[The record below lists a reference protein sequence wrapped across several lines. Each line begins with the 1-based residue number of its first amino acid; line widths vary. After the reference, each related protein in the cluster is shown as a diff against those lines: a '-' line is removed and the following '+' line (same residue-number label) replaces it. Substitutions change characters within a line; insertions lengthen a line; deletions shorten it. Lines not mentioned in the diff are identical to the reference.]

1 MIPIFFLKHKDNSL
15 NELHG
20 QLVTKEMERKIE
32 ATELWLYRRMLKISW
47 TERVSNERVLHRT
60 GARREMVRK
69 IRQRQLRFLGHVMRL
84 EQLES
89 VCVTGK
95 VEGRR
100 GRGRPRMK
108 LVDSL
113 AKAIGGDVT
122 PARLLQMTG
131 SRSDWRSMVANVLED
146 TALR

>member
-1 MIPIFFLKHKDNSL
+1 
-15 NELHG
+15 
-20 QLVTKEMERKIE
+20 
-32 ATELWLYRRMLKISW
+32 
-47 TERVSNERVLHRT
+47 
-60 GARREMVRK
+60 
-69 IRQRQLRFLGHVMRL
+69 MRL

-113 AKAIGGDVT
+113 AKAIGGD
-122 PARLLQMTG
+122 
-131 SRSDWRSMVANVLED
+131 SM
-146 TALR
+146 